1 MHPTERPTQKQ
12 TILAFASIYLIWGST
27 YLAIRYAVESLPA
40 FTMAGA
46 RFVFAGSA
54 LFIWALAKGEP
65 APKSSQWV
73 PASIGGCLLLLIGN
87 GGIVW
92 AAHMLPSGFIAL
104 LVGAEPMYL
113 VLMDWFRPGGR
124 RPRLTTLAGLV
135 LGFGGLVLL
144 LAPRS
149 SQLPTSRSWLG
160 VFSVLLASIA
170 WAAGSLYSRS
180 SRLPDSARL
189 STGMQMQVGGVLLL
203 IVGVAAGE
211 WRLIHFPMGTWKSW
225 IAFSYLLT
233 FGSFIGFTAYVWL
246 LRTTTAA
253 RVATYAY
260 INPLIAV
267 FLGWLVANEPVNL
280 RVILSTVIIT
290 LSVALILDNRRSLDS
305 RIPKML
311 GAQNTQQRTP

>member
-1 MHPTERPTQKQ
+1 
-12 TILAFASIYLIWGST
+12 
-27 YLAIRYAVESLPA
+27 
-40 FTMAGA
+40 
-46 RFVFAGSA
+46 
-54 LFIWALAKGEP
+54 
-65 APKSSQWV
+65 
-73 PASIGGCLLLLIGN
+73 
-87 GGIVW
+87 
-92 AAHMLPSGFIAL
+92 
-104 LVGAEPMYL
+104 
-113 VLMDWFRPGGR
+113 
-124 RPRLTTLAGLV
+124 
-135 LGFGGLVLL
+135 
-144 LAPRS
+144 
-149 SQLPTSRSWLG
+149 
-160 VFSVLLASIA
+160 
-170 WAAGSLYSRS
+170 
-180 SRLPDSARL
+180 
-189 STGMQMQVGGVLLL
+189 MQMQVGGVLLL

>member
-135 LGFGGLVLL
+135 LGFGD
-144 LAPRS
+144 S
-149 SQLPTSRSWLG
+149 FYSWLPG
-160 VFSVLLASIA
+160 HRSCLPLVVGSVCSPSFLLQSLGQRDHFIA
-170 WAAGSLYSRS
+170 DLHAC
-180 SRLPDSARL
+180 
-189 STGMQMQVGGVLLL
+189 
-203 IVGVAAGE
+203 
-211 WRLIHFPMGTWKSW
+211 
-225 IAFSYLLT
+225 
-233 FGSFIGFTAYVWL
+233 
-246 LRTTTAA
+246 
-253 RVATYAY
+253 
-260 INPLIAV
+260 
-267 FLGWLVANEPVNL
+267 
-280 RVILSTVIIT
+280 
-290 LSVALILDNRRSLDS
+290 
-305 RIPKML
+305 
-311 GAQNTQQRTP
+311 RTPLGCQQGCKCR